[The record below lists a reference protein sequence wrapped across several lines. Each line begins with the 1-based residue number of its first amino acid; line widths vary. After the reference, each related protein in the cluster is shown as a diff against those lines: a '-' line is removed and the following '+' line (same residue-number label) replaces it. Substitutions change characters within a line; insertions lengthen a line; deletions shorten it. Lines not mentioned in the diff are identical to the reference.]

1 MTCSCGRLYLPGL
14 ELRQPVQQHRAVV
27 GVDMTVFADDVADGG
42 RVGFAVV
49 AQPDAL
55 RITLFV
61 AEVVVGVSHLRV
73 FGDKAEQRFEFREP
87 VLRLAEFRVV
97 DVDEQV
103 VGDFARVV
111 VETPDAGRP
120 VDVAAP
126 AGVVIASGFRK
137 IVACGEVRTPAF
149 ADAVL
154 DLGREVGVV
163 ENAESPDACWI
174 GYAEHFQIAGV
185 DVHQMPCAVVYLD
198 ADRGVLNDVA
208 QQFLLFVERLMR
220 RDDVRDVEDQDHDL
234 RRVVG
239 GVVEEAAAV
248 AAGFGGMPLVHLVIP
263 QPDGRQLVDVPVYGD
278 VYFAGGLVEVI
289 GGVYA
294 QNLLRRLVDRE
305 EKVVGRPAVVVE
317 QPDAEVADRQVV
329 EQLVHVFVLLQHRVI
344 VAFEREDVRLFP
356 AGDRNALEVAEEFDA
371 LLRVRLFADE
381 LRMDPY
387 FAFRQY
393 DGERFVEMVS
403 DLERQEFVVYPCPV
417 IFARQ
422 RHQFP
427 DCGPVAAES
436 QQIDDVVGEEQFAR
450 AEIRLPPPHLGRV
463 EQLHQR
469 LKIGSAGGKHNGVA
483 VKCVKAC
490 G

>member
-1 MTCSCGRLYLPGL
+1 M
-14 ELRQPVQQHRAVV
+14 
-27 GVDMTVFADDVADGG
+27 
-42 RVGFAVV
+42 
-49 AQPDAL
+49 
-55 RITLFV
+55 
-61 AEVVVGVSHLRV
+61 
-73 FGDKAEQRFEFREP
+73 
-87 VLRLAEFRVV
+87 
-97 DVDEQV
+97 
-103 VGDFARVV
+103 
-111 VETPDAGRP
+111 
-120 VDVAAP
+120 AA
-126 AGVVIASGFRK
+126 SSSMCR
-137 IVACGEVRTPAF
+137 
-149 ADAVL
+149 
-154 DLGREVGVV
+154 
-163 ENAESPDACWI
+163 S
-174 GYAEHFQIAGV
+174 
-185 DVHQMPCAVVYLD
+185 
-198 ADRGVLNDVA
+198 
-208 QQFLLFVERLMR
+208 
-220 RDDVRDVEDQDHDL
+220 
-234 RRVVG
+234 
-239 GVVEEAAAV
+239 
-248 AAGFGGMPLVHLVIP
+248 
-263 QPDGRQLVDVPVYGD
+263 

-289 GGVYA
+289 SGVYA

-305 EKVVGRPAVVVE
+305 EKVVGRLAVVVVE

-483 VKCVKAC
+483 VKCMKAC